1 MQYRKQVMMPYK
13 GINRIMIHDCE
24 CISKLICVLMQNK
37 ASTNVFYYRNKR
49 KSTIWT

>member
-49 KSTIWT
+49 KSTI